1 MSFGSELGNRIT
13 PTSFQFNYRKDIMK
27 IVSIKSPSEFVLEI
41 EMFVKEAKCDYMDAV
56 MLYCEKH
63 NIEVETAAELIK
75 QNSVLKAKVQYEAEI
90 LNMVKRSTK
99 LSI

>member
-1 MSFGSELGNRIT
+1 
-13 PTSFQFNYRKDIMK
+13 MK

-41 EMFVKEAKCDYMDAV
+41 EMLVKDTKCEYIDAV

-75 QNSVLKAKVQYEAEI
+75 QNGVLKAKVQYEAEI
-90 LNMVKRSTK
+90 LKMVKRSTRI
-99 LSI
+99 SV

>member
-1 MSFGSELGNRIT
+1 
-13 PTSFQFNYRKDIMK
+13 MK
-27 IVSIKSPSEFVLEI
+27 IISIKSPSEFVLEI
-41 EMFVKEAKCDYMDAV
+41 ELLVKETKCEYIDAV

-99 LSI
+99 ISL